1 MPTHTAPAALLL
13 TDLRLVDGTGRPPR
27 ERWELLVEDGRITR
41 SVPAG
46 TVLAGTATDVSSASP
61 DPDRLVVRRLDGATV
76 LPGLID
82 THVHLTTVP
91 GGSAANMVTDHP
103 TLRTLR
109 SARYLAA
116 TLQAGVTLVRD
127 LSGADEG
134 TRQAVEQGFVEG
146 PDLQV
151 ALRILSITGGHGDW
165 RSVGG
170 ADLSGGSR
178 GGRVADGP
186 EDFVRAVREV
196 VREGGDW
203 IKVAAS
209 GGMGSPR
216 SSPDDGG
223 LTLAELRAVVDEAAR
238 HGLVGVAAHAQG
250 TRSVA
255 DAVRAGVR
263 SIEHGYGVDDATID
277 AMLAAGTYLVPTL
290 STLTRPVVDV
300 PGSPWIAEK
309 RRRWQD
315 VAGERLRVA
324 IAAGVPTVMG
334 TDAGIVPHGS
344 NLSELALLVEFG
356 LDAMGAVVAA
366 TRTSAEMLGVAD
378 DRGTLEPGRRADL
391 LAVAHDPLTDLSR
404 LADPAL
410 GRLVLSAG
418 RVVRDDLETRGNL
431 ADARPL

>member
-1 MPTHTAPAALLL
+1 MPQAVPSSLLL
-13 TDLRLVDGTGRPPR
+13 TGLRLVDGTGRAPQDD
-27 ERWELLVEDGRITR
+27 WELLIEDGQIAG

-46 TVLAGTATDVSSASP
+46 STLGPAGLVP
-61 DPDRLVVRRLDGATV
+61 DPDKLAVRDLAGATV
-76 LPGLID
+76 LPGFID

-91 GGSAANMVTDHP
+91 GGAASNMVTDHP

-109 SARYLAA
+109 SVRYLAQ
-116 TLQAGVTLVRD
+116 TLHVGVTLVRD

-134 TRQAVEQGFVEG
+134 TRQAVEQGFVDG

-151 ALRILSITGGHGDW
+151 ALRILSVTGGHGDW

-170 ADLSGGSR
+170 TDLSGGSR

-186 EDFVRAVREV
+186 EGFVRAVREV
-196 VREGGDW
+196 AREGGDW
-203 IKVAAS
+203 VKIAAS

-216 SSPDDGG
+216 SSPDHGG
-223 LTLAELRAVVDEAAR
+223 LTPAEMRAVVQEAER

-250 TRSVA
+250 ARSVA

-263 SIEHGYGVDDATID
+263 SVEHGYGVDDATIE

-300 PGSPWIAEK
+300 PGSPWLAEK

-315 VAGERLRVA
+315 LAGERLRAA

-334 TDAGIVPHGS
+334 TDAGVVPHGN
-344 NLSELALLVEFG
+344 NLDELALLVDFG
-356 LDAMGAVVAA
+356 LDPMGAVVAA
-366 TRTSAEMLGVAD
+366 TGQGARMLGVHD
-378 DRGTLEPGRRADL
+378 DRGTLEVGRRADL
-391 LAVAHDPLTDLSR
+391 IAVGGDPLADLSV
-404 LADPAL
+404 LADPAF
-410 GRLVLSAG
+410 GRLVLLGG
-418 RVVRDDLETRGNL
+418 RTVRDDLELPRNL
-431 ADARPL
+431 ADARPR